1 MTAFNRVGIAA
12 TVLAVSVALARAQ
25 TIETPA
31 VAAAKVTIARDI
43 APSLPRVSGARDLTL
58 AVSDLAVVPSF
69 MSEAARLRQ
78 AQRWAAALR
87 PGTTRTEVEGQL
99 DHPIEDG
106 GLNMIGHTRYYLGFD
121 VKLDVP
127 FAIAAPLRHA
137 PTDRVSGP
145 AVVSRGG
152 YSMD

>member
-31 VAAAKVTIARDI
+31 VAAAKATIARDI

-58 AVSDLAVVPSF
+58 AVSGLAGGPSC

-87 PGTTRTEVEGQL
+87 PR
-99 DHPIEDG
+99 
-106 GLNMIGHTRYYLGFD
+106 
-121 VKLDVP
+121 
-127 FAIAAPLRHA
+127 A
-137 PTDRVSGP
+137 
-145 AVVSRGG
+145 
-152 YSMD
+152 